1 MTLQVKEME
10 GKEKSSKA
18 GAWGTSLLVQGLRLC
33 ASTAGGEGLIP
44 GLGTKFLHAL
54 WHSHKERW
62 EGS

>member
-1 MTLQVKEME
+1 ME

-33 ASTAGGEGLIP
+33 ASTAGGAGLIP

-54 WHSHKERW
+54 
-62 EGS
+62 